1 MNGCNMELLLAAA
14 SADQEDPV
22 VESSPHLEEQSDEET
37 EWIGYQED
45 DETSEVVDFQDD
57 VANDDNNFIEYQA
70 YSDVEVFPIVVATFP
85 IKFVPAWKWEILSP
99 S

>member
-1 MNGCNMELLLAAA
+1 MELLLAAA
-14 SADQEDPV
+14 STHQEKMM
-22 VESSPHLEEQSDEET
+22 VESSAVLAEQSTEET
-37 EWIGYQED
+37 EWIGYQEE
-45 DETSEVVDFQDD
+45 DETSEVVDFQDN